1 MANEVKLRSPIHSSA
16 GCVAYGR
23 VLWRKSGSSLLT
35 NASRSTAGIGVS
47 HQFGEHTSQL

>member
-1 MANEVKLRSPIHSSA
+1 MANKAKFCSPIHSSV